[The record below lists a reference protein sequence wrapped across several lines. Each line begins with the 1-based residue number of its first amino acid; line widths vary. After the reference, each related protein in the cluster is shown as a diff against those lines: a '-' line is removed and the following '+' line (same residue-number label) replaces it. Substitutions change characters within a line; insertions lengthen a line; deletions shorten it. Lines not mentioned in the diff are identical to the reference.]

1 MYGRAHEWPSP
12 PSCEGELDE
21 GQGLA
26 RLPGAA
32 AVAACPQL
40 EARRRGRRCGCPE
53 ARAVGRRPSLP
64 RGADEGRKS
73 TPTREPDSH
82 RSGRAAGSC
91 GDRRGHPVAPVPFAI
106 PPRGPATPERAW
118 PATPRPTALVTGG
131 TGYFGWRLGAALSG
145 RGFRVRLLDVRSP
158 PEPLPAGASFVRL
171 SHHGETSSRTK
182 HDSNA
187 NGAVGADWFGDP
199 TVSRVLWRTQAD
211 VRDYEAVAKACSGVA
226 CVFHTASCGMS
237 GSEQLNK
244 VEVES
249 VNVLGTQVV
258 IAACVACGV
267 PSVVYTSTVN
277 VVFHGEPIHQGDEQ
291 ARYVPLNKFVDH
303 YSRTKTIADQMV
315 LLAHGTPLEGGGL
328 LRTCVL
334 RPPGIYGPGEP
345 RHIPRVATNIRRRLF
360 SFRFGSPDVRINW
373 VHVEN
378 LAEAHVLAACAL
390 AASGTAPP
398 PHGAVR
404 AIERSAKAPRS
415 GLCCMRRV
423 SSVTLYCSLLNFVG
437 SRVLCS
443 GCIVRV
449 CVRVSLCACAQGG
462 QAYFINDGEEVNVF
476 QWLQPL
482 FEKLGHSMPRTCVP
496 VHLVYAAALAM
507 EWVHLLLR
515 PLVDLPPLLTRS
527 EVWNVGVTHT
537 FCISK
542 ARRQLG
548 YRPRKFCLSETL
560 DVPKITRIKTW
571 QTGVARHE
579 ALMWTGVLLCFCLF
593 VLHSVV
599 LLLMMF

>member
-1 MYGRAHEWPSP
+1 
-12 PSCEGELDE
+12 
-21 GQGLA
+21 
-26 RLPGAA
+26 
-32 AVAACPQL
+32 
-40 EARRRGRRCGCPE
+40 
-53 ARAVGRRPSLP
+53 
-64 RGADEGRKS
+64 
-73 TPTREPDSH
+73 
-82 RSGRAAGSC
+82 
-91 GDRRGHPVAPVPFAI
+91 
-106 PPRGPATPERAW
+106 ATPERAG
-118 PATPRPTALVTGG
+118 PAAPRPTALVTGG

-145 RGFRVRLLDVRSP
+145 RGFRVRLLDVQSP
-158 PEPLPAGASFVRL
+158 PEPLPAGASFVR
-171 SHHGETSSRTK
+171 
-182 HDSNA
+182 
-187 NGAVGADWFGDP
+187 
-199 TVSRVLWRTQAD
+199 AD

-315 LLAHGTPLEGGGL
+315 LLAHGTPLEAGGGL

-390 AASGTAPP
+390 AANKGHTA
-398 PHGAVR
+398 
-404 AIERSAKAPRS
+404 E
-415 GLCCMRRV
+415 
-423 SSVTLYCSLLNFVG
+423 
-437 SRVLCS
+437 
-443 GCIVRV
+443 
-449 CVRVSLCACAQGG
+449 GG

-527 EVWNVGVTHT
+527 EVRNVGVTHT

-599 LLLMMF
+599 LLL

>member
-1 MYGRAHEWPSP
+1 MAIIRSQ
-12 PSCEGELDE
+12 S
-21 GQGLA
+21 
-26 RLPGAA
+26 
-32 AVAACPQL
+32 
-40 EARRRGRRCGCPE
+40 
-53 ARAVGRRPSLP
+53 
-64 RGADEGRKS
+64 
-73 TPTREPDSH
+73 SH

-106 PPRGPATPERAW
+106 PPRGPATPERAG
-118 PATPRPTALVTGG
+118 PAAPRPTALVTGG

-158 PEPLPAGASFVRL
+158 PEPLPAGASFVRINFAVFSFPRHASNWDETPQL

-390 AASGTAPP
+390 
-398 PHGAVR
+398 
-404 AIERSAKAPRS
+404 SARGK
-415 GLCCMRRV
+415 GWL
-423 SSVTLYCSLLNFVG
+423 T
-437 SRVLCS
+437 
-443 GCIVRV
+443 
-449 CVRVSLCACAQGG
+449 GG